1 MLGDASATLEMGMD
15 VINGSE
21 GESMSIVYTMED
33 TYVSWPSLLL
43 TMMAV
48 DARWI
53 ACIRSSLIPFGD
65 NF

>member
-33 TYVSWPSLLL
+33 TYVSWPSLPL

-48 DARWI
+48 DAQWI
-53 ACIRSSLIPFGD
+53 ACI
-65 NF
+65 